1 MIAAFLIG
9 LFLIIII
16 LFIFSLIKISS
27 IASEKERE
35 MNYERKNSKTN

>member
-1 MIAAFLIG
+1 MIATFLIG

-35 MNYERKNSKTN
+35 MDYERKNSKTN